1 MSPLRQ
7 RMLED
12 MQLHGLSARTQQSY
26 LGAVRQLALH
36 FGKAP
41 DQITEDELRHYFLFL
56 RNDCHAARSTIT
68 IALCAVKFLFERTL
82 QRPWPTLAL
91 LRPHTEHKLPAI
103 LSRQEVQDILSRVHV
118 ARYRVCL
125 SVIYACG
132 LRLMEGVSLTVPQID
147 SARRLLHIQSGKGNK
162 DRYVPLP
169 QPALLL
175 LRAHWRTHRHPLWL
189 FPALDRATLSVQ
201 SATKPMLE
209 DGMQRAFRAAVQ
221 EAGIHKHAT
230 VHTLRH
236 SWATHLLEAGVSLRQ
251 IQAWLG
257 HSSLATTSRYTHL
270 TRSAEQRAS
279 QTLDQMLSGLL
290 DGLL

>member
-1 MSPLRQ
+1 MTPLRQ

-36 FGKAP
+36 FGKPP
-41 DQITEDELRHYFLFL
+41 DQITEEELRQYFLFL
-56 RNDCHAARSTIT
+56 RNQRHAARSTIT
-68 IALCAVKFLFERTL
+68 IALCSIKFLFERTL
-82 QRPWPTLAL
+82 QRPWPTLDL
-91 LRPHTEHKLPAI
+91 LRPPTEHKLPAV
-103 LSRQEVQDILSRVHV
+103 LSVEEVHTILSRVHV

-132 LRLMEGVSLTVPQID
+132 LRLMEGVSLTIPQID
-147 SARRLLHIQSGKGNK
+147 SARLLLHIQSGKGNK
-162 DRYVPLP
+162 DRFVPLP
-169 QPALLL
+169 QSALLL
-175 LRAHWRTHRHPLWL
+175 LRAHWRSHRHPVWL

-201 SATKPMLE
+201 TATKPMLE
-209 DGMQRAFRAAVQ
+209 DGLQRAFRAAVQ

-257 HSSLATTSRYTHL
+257 HSSLTTTSRYTHL
-270 TRSAEQRAS
+270 TRSAQQRAS
-279 QTLDQMLSGLL
+279 QTLDELLEGLL

>member
-1 MSPLRQ
+1 MTPLRQ

-12 MQLHGLSARTQQSY
+12 MQLHGLSDRTQQSY

-36 FGKAP
+36 FGKPP
-41 DQITEDELRHYFLFL
+41 DQITEDELRQYFLFL
-56 RNDCHAARSTIT
+56 RNERHAARSTIT
-68 IALCAVKFLFERTL
+68 IALCSIKFLFERTL
-82 QRPWPTLAL
+82 QRPWPTLDL
-91 LRPHTEHKLPAI
+91 LRPHTEHKLPAV
-103 LSRQEVQDILSRVHV
+103 LSRQEVQDMLSRVHV

-125 SVIYACG
+125 SVIYACV
-132 LRLMEGVSLTVPQID
+132 LRLMEGVSLSVPQID
-147 SARRLLHIQSGKGNK
+147 SARMLLHIQGGKGNK

-201 SATKPMLE
+201 SATKPMPE
-209 DGMQRAFRAAVQ
+209 DGVQRAFRAAVQ
-221 EAGIHKHAT
+221 EAGSHKHAT

-290 DGLL
+290 EGLL

>member
-1 MSPLRQ
+1 MTPLRQ

-12 MQLHGLSARTQQSY
+12 MQLHGLSDRTQQSY

-36 FGKAP
+36 FGKPP
-41 DQITEDELRHYFLFL
+41 DQITEEELRQYFLFL
-56 RNDCHAARSTIT
+56 RNERHAARSTIT
-68 IALCAVKFLFERTL
+68 IALCAIKFLFERTL

-91 LRPHTEHKLPAI
+91 LRPHTEHKLPAVLSVEEVQTI
-103 LSRQEVQDILSRVHV
+103 LSCVHI

-125 SVIYACG
+125 GVIYACG
-132 LRLMEGVSLTVPQID
+132 LRLMEGVSLTISQID
-147 SARRLLHIQSGKGNK
+147 SARMLLHIQNGKGNK

-175 LRAHWRTHRHPLWL
+175 LRAYWRTHRHPIWL
-189 FPALDRATLSVQ
+189 FPALDRATLTLQ
-201 SATKPMLE
+201 TAAKPMLE
-209 DGMQRAFRAAVQ
+209 DGLQRAFRAAVQ
-221 EAGIHKHAT
+221 EAGMHKHAT

-257 HSSLATTSRYTHL
+257 HSSLTTTSRYTHL

-279 QTLDQMLSGLL
+279 QTLDGLLEDVL